1 MTVGLQYESPAIKF
15 FCGTVIALL
24 GFGLRKFTHFFS
36 VLSLCQLFLALDAL
50 GLSLVQHILDVFF
63 G

>member
-1 MTVGLQYESPAIKF
+1 MTVGLQYNSLAIKF

-24 GFGLRKFTHFFS
+24 GLGLRKFTHFFS
-36 VLSLCQLFLALDAL
+36 VLGLSQFLFTLESL
-50 GLSLVQHILDVFF
+50 GLSLVQHVLDVFF